1 MADVV
6 VYITGD
12 AEILRGQLRSTEVQ
26 ALHGAIETIAQ
37 QFYAGGA
44 SERGVKMQICHRLQ
58 VPFGGRVCCRNG
70 RSVRQFVDPIE
81 HYF

>member
-6 VYITGD
+6 VCVTGD

-26 ALHGAIETIAQ
+26 ALHGAIETIAEQ
-37 QFYAGGA
+37 IYEGGA

-58 VPFGGRVCCRNG
+58 VPFGGRVRG
-70 RSVRQFVDPIE
+70 RDDRSVRQFVDPV
-81 HYF
+81 